1 MTLGPAR
8 RRRWMRRKL
17 AELDRL
23 DTLAYPPTLHAS
35 GRTPRRRASGSQ
47 RALSLGVAA
56 LLVGGGA
63 LVYDD
68 WWAMA
73 GPIITGKPPEVR
85 NVSTTPLGVPPPQ
98 TSTSTDYAFMATR
111 PGFSDEPVTF
121 SPCKVIHVVVNSA
134 QAPPGADR
142 LLREA
147 LARVTAASGLVFT
160 VEGET
165 TEPPTKGRG
174 PRDEARYGDRWSPV
188 LVAWT
193 DPSLVPELKGN
204 IAGIGGPV
212 PGTPSI
218 SSSQRWVSGIV
229 YLDGPAMSSI
239 LRRSSRGW
247 AQARAIVQH
256 ELAHLVGLTHVESR
270 AELMHAKN
278 DSGMLDFGPG
288 DREGLRRLGSG
299 GC

>member
-1 MTLGPAR
+1 M
-8 RRRWMRRKL
+8 
-17 AELDRL
+17 
-23 DTLAYPPTLHAS
+23 
-35 GRTPRRRASGSQ
+35 
-47 RALSLGVAA
+47 
-56 LLVGGGA
+56 
-63 LVYDD
+63 
-68 WWAMA
+68 
-73 GPIITGKPPEVR
+73 
-85 NVSTTPLGVPPPQ
+85 
-98 TSTSTDYAFMATR
+98 
-111 PGFSDEPVTF
+111 
-121 SPCKVIHVVVNSA
+121 
-134 QAPPGADR
+134 
-142 LLREA
+142 
-147 LARVTAASGLVFT
+147 
-160 VEGET
+160 
-165 TEPPTKGRG
+165 
-174 PRDEARYGDRWSPV
+174 
-188 LVAWT
+188 
-193 DPSLVPELKGN
+193 PELKGN

-299 GC
+299 AC

>member
-1 MTLGPAR
+1 
-8 RRRWMRRKL
+8 MRRKL

-23 DTLAYPPTLHAS
+23 DTLGQSLVAQPP
-35 GRTPRRRASGSQ
+35 PRRRASGPQ

-56 LLVGGGA
+56 ALVGAGA
-63 LVYDD
+63 FVYDD

-73 GPIITGKPPEVR
+73 GPLITGRPPEVR
-85 NVSTTPLGVPPPQ
+85 TVSTTPLGVPPTQ

-111 PGFSDEPVTF
+111 PGFGDEPVTF

-134 QAPPGADR
+134 QAPPGADG

-147 LARVTAASGLVFT
+147 LTRVSAASGLVFT

-165 TEPPTKGRG
+165 TEPPTKDRG
-174 PRDEARYGDRWSPV
+174 ARDVARYGDRWSPV

-193 DPSLVPELKGN
+193 DPSVVPELKGN

-212 PGTPSI
+212 PGTRSI

-239 LRRSSRGW
+239 VRRPYKGW

-270 AELMHAKN
+270 AELMNAKN

-288 DREGLRRLGSG
+288 DLEGLRRLGSG
-299 GC
+299 TC

>member
-1 MTLGPAR
+1 
-8 RRRWMRRKL
+8 
-17 AELDRL
+17 
-23 DTLAYPPTLHAS
+23 
-35 GRTPRRRASGSQ
+35 
-47 RALSLGVAA
+47 
-56 LLVGGGA
+56 
-63 LVYDD
+63 
-68 WWAMA
+68 
-73 GPIITGKPPEVR
+73 
-85 NVSTTPLGVPPPQ
+85 
-98 TSTSTDYAFMATR
+98 MATR

-160 VEGET
+160 VEGKT

-270 AELMHAKN
+270 AELDARQERLRDARLRPGRPGRSASARLWRLLTRLQASSSRGSSRTGSDHGSSA
-278 DSGMLDFGPG
+278 DSRSM
-288 DREGLRRLGSG
+288 
-299 GC
+299 

>member
-1 MTLGPAR
+1 
-8 RRRWMRRKL
+8 MRRKL

-23 DTLAYPPTLHAS
+23 DTLGHPLIAQPA
-35 GRTPRRRASGSQ
+35 PRRRASGPQ
-47 RALSLGVAA
+47 RALSLGVTAA
-56 LLVGGGA
+56 LVGAGA
-63 LVYDD
+63 FVYDD

-73 GPIITGKPPEVR
+73 GPLITGRPPEVR
-85 NVSTTPLGVPPPQ
+85 NVSTTPLGVPPTQ

-121 SPCKVIHVVVNSA
+121 SPCTVIHVVVNSA
-134 QAPPGADR
+134 EAPPGADG

-147 LARVTAASGLVFT
+147 LTRVSAASGLVFT

-165 TEPPTKGRG
+165 TEPPTKDRG
-174 PRDEARYGDRWSPV
+174 PRDVARYGDRWSPV

-193 DPSLVPELKGN
+193 DPSVVPELKGN

-212 PGTPSI
+212 PGTRSI

-239 LRRSSRGW
+239 VRRPYKGW

-256 ELAHLVGLTHVESR
+256 ELAHLVGLTHVQSR
-270 AELMHAKN
+270 AELMNAKN

-288 DREGLRRLGSG
+288 DLEGLRRLGSG
-299 GC
+299 TC